1 MCKKKVISFFKLNIY
16 FFIFKMPLQPTKYA
30 SLLCADIKINFI
42 GSEMQVALSEKG
54 VELFTNRSVGVGAF
68 IGLSMI

>member
-1 MCKKKVISFFKLNIY
+1 
-16 FFIFKMPLQPTKYA
+16 MPLQPTKYA
-30 SLLCADIKINFI
+30 SLLCADININFI

-54 VELFTNRSVGVGAF
+54 VELFTNRSGGVGAF